1 MESVEEERDSSGDTG
16 GHAHEVVTLA
26 VATGSDDPCSGGCC
40 AGTVTVHT
48 EGRPPGCSE
57 SLDVPATTL
66 TASLLSL
73 SLSLLDMMESILKA
87 LPVLGFT
94 ADVTSIILTM
104 TMTMTMM
111 ISFYRFLG
119 NCISSS
125 CRSNLSQSLALLG
138 NVNHDYHKRPK
149 QNFSGSFLHQH
160 HNVVSE

>member
-1 MESVEEERDSSGDTG
+1 MEPVEERDSSGDTG

-26 VATGSDDPCSGGCC
+26 VAMGSDDPCRGGCC

-48 EGRPPGCSE
+48 DGRPPPPPRCSE

-66 TASLLSL
+66 TGALLSLSL

-104 TMTMTMM
+104 TITMM
-111 ISFYRFLG
+111 ICF
-119 NCISSS
+119 
-125 CRSNLSQSLALLG
+125 
-138 NVNHDYHKRPK
+138 
-149 QNFSGSFLHQH
+149 
-160 HNVVSE
+160 